1 MDEESSQTVEKRSV
15 GLLFLPS
22 IFVSRWAMNPPGII
36 MTLLL
41 IEIGLT
47 FGLPVGVTGQLSTA
61 GSIAAFVSALLM
73 GVLSVRYKHKSLLM
87 TGLLIYSL
95 SLLGRGLAPN
105 FILFLMFS
113 VLAGLAG
120 PMITPMTT
128 TLVAKHLPLQKRT
141 RVFGLL
147 AAAGSF
153 SWVIGFILI
162 RFISDIGG
170 WRLSFLAYALPFP
183 LLSLLLAFKGLPSE
197 SASSQTSSSTGSLI
211 EGYKGVLSSR
221 SADACLVCDALA
233 GAVWSGFTAYG
244 ASFYRQQFLAS
255 KGAVTYFMMGAA
267 ITYALGALISSRFV
281 NKFGRK
287 PVTLVSAIMAGLF
300 VLFVTIVPNLW
311 VSVALSLTGYLFM
324 GLRST
329 AATSLTIEQVPQFR
343 GTMMSMNSASAN
355 LSGVLGSGLGGLA
368 LLMYGYQ
375 ALGPSLGLLGLASGI
390 IMYLI
395 VVDPTRVQSQEK
407 KRT

>member
-1 MDEESSQTVEKRSV
+1 METDKESSQTAEKSSV
-15 GLLFLPS
+15 GPLFIPS
-22 IFVSRWAMNPPGII
+22 IFVTRWATNIPGTIK
-36 MTLLL
+36 TLLL

-47 FGLPVGVTGQLSTA
+47 FGLPVGVTGQIGTA

-73 GVLSVRYKHKSLLM
+73 GLLSVRYRHKSLLM

-95 SLLGRGLAPN
+95 SLLSRGLAPN

-113 VLAGLAG
+113 VLGGLAG
-120 PMITPMTT
+120 PMITPMTN
-128 TLVAKHLPLQKRT
+128 TLVAKHLSLKKRT

-147 AAAGSF
+147 VAAGSF
-153 SWVIGFILI
+153 SYVIGFILI

-170 WRLSFLAYALPFP
+170 WRLSYLAYALPFY
-183 LLSLLLAFKGLPSE
+183 LLSLLMVLIGLPSE
-197 SASSQTSSSTGSLI
+197 SGSSQTSSSTGSLI
-211 EGYKGVLSSR
+211 AGYKGVLSSR
-221 SADACLVCDALA
+221 SADACLVCNALA

-244 ASFYRQQFLAS
+244 ASFYRQQFLVS
-255 KGAVTYFMMGAA
+255 KGVVIYMLMGAA
-267 ITYALGALISSRFV
+267 LSYTLGALISSRFV

-287 PVTLVSAIMAGLF
+287 PVTLVSDLMAGLF
-300 VLFVTIVPNLW
+300 VLFTTLVPNLLI
-311 VSVALSLTGYLFM
+311 SVALCLTGYLLM

-329 AATSLTIEQVPQFR
+329 ASTSLTIEQVPQFR
-343 GTMMSMNSASAN
+343 GTMMSVNSAMGSMG
-355 LSGVLGSGLGGLA
+355 GVLGSGLGGLA

-395 VVDPTRVQSQEK
+395 VVDPTRVQ
-407 KRT
+407 R

>member
-1 MDEESSQTVEKRSV
+1 
-15 GLLFLPS
+15 
-22 IFVSRWAMNPPGII
+22 

-47 FGLPVGVTGQLSTA
+47 FGLPIGVTGQLSTA
-61 GSIAAFVSALLM
+61 GSIASFVSALLM
-73 GVLSVRYKHKSLLM
+73 GVLSVRFKHKSLLM

-105 FILFLMFS
+105 FILFLMFG
-113 VLAGLAG
+113 VLGGLGG
-120 PMITPMTT
+120 PMITPMTN

-147 AAAGSF
+147 VAAGSF
-153 SWVIGFILI
+153 SWVIGFIII

-170 WRLSFLAYALPFP
+170 WRFPFLVYALPFP
-183 LLSLLLAFKGLPSE
+183 FLGLLLAFKGLPSE
-197 SASSQTSSSTGSLI
+197 SGSSQTSSSTGSLI

-221 SADACLVCDALA
+221 SADACLVCNALSW
-233 GAVWSGFTAYG
+233 AVWSGFTLYG
-244 ASFYRQQFLAS
+244 ASFYRLQFLVS
-255 KGAVTYFMMGAA
+255 KGAVTYILMGAA
-267 ITYALGALISSRFV
+267 MSFTLGALISSRFV

-287 PVTLVSAIMAGLF
+287 PVTLVSAFTAGLF
-300 VLFVTIVPNLW
+300 VLFTTIVSNLW
-311 VSVALSLTGYLFM
+311 VSLALCQTGYLLM

-329 AATSLTIEQVPQFR
+329 ATTSLTIEQVPQFR
-343 GTMMSMNSASAN
+343 GTMMSMNSASTSM
-355 LSGVLGSGLGGLA
+355 SGVLGSGLGGLA

-395 VVDPTRVQSQEK
+395 VVDPTRVQS
-407 KRT
+407 